1 MCIDRWMLRMRTEVL
16 FIICKTANIPNKDMF
31 IGFLQENNEG

>member
-1 MCIDRWMLRMRTEVL
+1 MRTEVL
-16 FIICKTANIPNKDMF
+16 FIICKTANIPNNDMF